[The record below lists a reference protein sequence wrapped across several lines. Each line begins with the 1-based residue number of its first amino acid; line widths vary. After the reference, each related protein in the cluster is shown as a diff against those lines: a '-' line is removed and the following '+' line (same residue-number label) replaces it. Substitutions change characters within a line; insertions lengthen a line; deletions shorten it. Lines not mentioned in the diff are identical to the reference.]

1 VIVLYALAEAGRG
14 TRLGSLTTDAGPLR
28 TVRCGT
34 LDAVVA
40 EHPVAPARTVEAA
53 QQHAQVVAAIT
64 ARLPAAPVRFGSW
77 HADERSLRSAVG
89 ARAEELR
96 ARVLAVGDAVEFLVR
111 PVVDATPPAEPTPTP
126 TPTEAAPAG
135 APGRSYLEGRLA
147 QAQATRDRERDTAAR
162 LLAATAALEP
172 LAREHR
178 LGRGRAGIER
188 CFLVARD
195 DADRFAELVRELT
208 AGTDLL
214 AAGPWPPFTFAAAA
228 DADPDAV
235 PAQAERRADDEQVR
249 S

>member
-14 TRLGSLTTDAGPLR
+14 SRLSSLTSEAGPLR

-40 EHPVAPARTVEAA
+40 EQPVAPARTVEAA

-111 PVVDATPPAEPTPTP
+111 PAVAETPPAEPVPAPTP
-126 TPTEAAPAG
+126 ADEAPPG
-135 APGRSYLEGRLA
+135 AAGRSYLEGRLA
-147 QAQATRDRERDTAAR
+147 QAQAARASEREVAAR
-162 LLAATAALEP
+162 LLTATAPLEA
-172 LAREHR
+172 LARDHQ

-195 DADRFAELVRELT
+195 DADRFGELVRELT
-208 AGTDLL
+208 AGSDLL
-214 AAGPWPPFTFAAAA
+214 AAGPWPPFTFAAAG
-228 DADPDAV
+228 ADPDAA
-235 PAQAERRADDEQVR
+235 PARADRRADDEQVR